1 MRKGV
6 RNMKTTNDPQNT
18 QTHTRGSDHA
28 EFQKLV
34 ARTQRQAYNV
44 AYRLTGNRDDAEDL
58 TQEAYLRAYR
68 SFGTYNRQLPFEGW
82 FFRIL
87 SNLFID
93 LLRRRPKQK
102 PLSLDH
108 PMSDEESDQNLLMQI
123 ADENADPERSLM
135 EQVMDERLQNALAQL
150 PESFRVAVLLCD
162 VEGRSYEEIAQIMN
176 SSIGTVRSR
185 IHRGRAQLRR
195 LMDASS
201 RKSERAPAANTKLA
215 QFQANAA

>member
-1 MRKGV
+1 MATV
-6 RNMKTTNDPQNT
+6 NT
-18 QTHTRGSDHA
+18 AGAIGAAINHTDQA
-28 EFQKLV
+28 EFQKLIEK
-34 ARTQRQAYNV
+34 TQRQAYNV

-108 PMSDEESDQNLLMQI
+108 PMGDDEAEQNLLLQLP
-123 ADENADPERSLM
+123 DEKANPESNLL
-135 EQVMDERLQNALAQL
+135 ENVMDERLQNALAVL
-150 PESFRVAVLLCD
+150 PESFRRAVLLCD
-162 VEGRSYEEIAQIMN
+162 VEGHSYEEIAALMG

-185 IHRGRAQLRR
+185 IHRGRALLRR
-195 LMDASS
+195 AMD
-201 RKSERAPAANTKLA
+201 T
-215 QFQANAA
+215 QANSTLKTGRARSAAVGRTARPKAA

>member
-1 MRKGV
+1 MNSTIQGL
-6 RNMKTTNDPQNT
+6 PIAT
-18 QTHTRGSDHA
+18 QHNDHA
-28 EFQKLV
+28 EFQRLV
-34 ARTQRQAYNV
+34 DKTQRQAYNV

-108 PMSDEESDQNLLMQI
+108 PMSDEESEQNLLMQI
-123 ADENADPERSLM
+123 PDEKATPEQNLM
-135 EQVMDERLQNALAQL
+135 EQVMDERLQAALNAL

-162 VEGRSYEEIAQIMN
+162 VEGRSYEEIAQIMH

-195 LMDASS
+195 FMDA
-201 RKSERAPAANTKLA
+201 
-215 QFQANAA
+215 QANAEAKAAAQSDALPALQAHMA